1 MRVEC
6 CIEIAKQASTDTGV
20 LGMRE
25 KYFASTQDIGFRA
38 AERRLSVRLRLQVPM
53 FVRGTDAYGE
63 DFIELAKTLD
73 ISASGAH
80 LTVPRAVRK
89 MAMVTLTVPAPS
101 ISTSG
106 LVPASM
112 EPIQARV
119 VRQKQVGDVHMIGV
133 QFMKPLA

>member
-1 MRVEC
+1 
-6 CIEIAKQASTDTGV
+6 
-20 LGMRE
+20 MRE
-25 KYFASTQDIGFRA
+25 KTFASTQEIGIRA
-38 AERRLSVRLRLQVPM
+38 AERRRSVRLRLQVPM

-73 ISASGAH
+73 ISAGGAH

-89 MAMVTLTVPAPS
+89 LAMVTLTVPAPS

-106 LVPASM
+106 LIPAAM

-119 VRQKQVGDVHMIGV
+119 VRQKEVGDVHMIGV
-133 QFMKPLA
+133 QFMKPLDSL